1 NIVLRGASQRSNN
14 WTRHRGSYRL
24 NRGKIT
30 VGGDGES
37 RLDHIYPKAV
47 ELTRQAG
54 LFLHIHAAARRLLA
68 IAQSRV
74 ENRNSIA
81 LHHKLPWI
89 IIFILGQSP
98 LKEKLIVLS
107 NIVNSSNIIRFP
119 NVTT

>member
-1 NIVLRGASQRSNN
+1 MDVGCGKKYMNARAYCRMQRLCRALNIVLRGASQRSNN
-14 WTRHRGSYRL
+14 WRRHRGSYRL

-30 VGGDGES
+30 VRGDWES

-81 LHHKLPWI
+81 LHHKLPSI
-89 IIFILGQSP
+89 II
-98 LKEKLIVLS
+98 
-107 NIVNSSNIIRFP
+107 
-119 NVTT
+119 